1 MPSFADEPCRPSFQL
16 SGEREGWIITSAV
29 RARSS
34 GSRIICPMY
43 PTILRFGNFE
53 VTSFGVMVAICA
65 LVGLWVFGRELARSG
80 LPASGSD
87 AAMAGVFGGLAGAK
101 LLWVVEHLGD
111 EPFRDLLFSRG
122 GMSWFGGF
130 AGGVLTALIVMRRMR
145 LPVVAT
151 VAASTPALAIGHA
164 IGRIGCFLVGDD
176 YGRPSDLPWAVAFP
190 KGLPPIDVPVHPT
203 QLYEMFAL
211 FIVAWLLIR
220 WRRRGVADALVL
232 GRYLVL
238 AGAIRFAIEF
248 IRVNQRILG
257 PFTLAHL
264 VSLGLILTG
273 ALLLGRSRFVRAH

>member
-1 MPSFADEPCRPSFQL
+1 
-16 SGEREGWIITSAV
+16 
-29 RARSS
+29 
-34 GSRIICPMY
+34 MY

-53 VTSFGVMVAICA
+53 VTSFGVMVAIGA
-65 LVGLWVFGRELARSG
+65 LVGLWVFGREVARRG

-101 LLWVVEHLGD
+101 VLWVVEHLGD

-130 AGGVLTALIVMRRMR
+130 AGGVLTALLVMRRMR

-151 VAASTPALAIGHA
+151 LAASSPALAIGHA

-190 KGLPPIDVPVHPT
+190 KGLPPIAVPRHPP

-211 FIVAWLLIR
+211 FVVAWLLIR
-220 WRRRGVADALVL
+220 WRRGGVPDAIVI

-238 AGAIRFAIEF
+238 AGAHRVAIQ
-248 IRVNQRILG
+248 IILLNHRLGG
-257 PFTLAHL
+257 PFNPGPMGSPRLPVVGPVIPVAGGEPRSN
-264 VSLGLILTG
+264 VSY
-273 ALLLGRSRFVRAH
+273 V

>member
-1 MPSFADEPCRPSFQL
+1 
-16 SGEREGWIITSAV
+16 
-29 RARSS
+29 
-34 GSRIICPMY
+34 MY
-43 PTILRFGNFE
+43 PTIFRIGAFD
-53 VTSFGVMVAICA
+53 VTSFGVMVAIGA

-80 LPASGSD
+80 LPASGTD
-87 AAMAGVFGGLAGAK
+87 AAMAGVFGGLLGAK
-101 LLWVVEHLGD
+101 LLWVAEHLGD

-145 LPVVAT
+145 LPIVPAL
-151 VAASTPALAIGHA
+151 AASTPALAIGHA

-190 KGLPPIDVPVHPT
+190 KGLPPVDVPVHPT

-220 WRRRGVADALVL
+220 WRRRGVPDAIVI

-238 AGAIRFAIEF
+238 VGAIRFAIEF
-248 IRVNQRILG
+248 VRVNERIVG

-264 VSLGLILTG
+264 VSG
-273 ALLLGRSRFVRAH
+273 ALVIAGAAILLSASRRIVSTRS

>member
-1 MPSFADEPCRPSFQL
+1 
-16 SGEREGWIITSAV
+16 
-29 RARSS
+29 
-34 GSRIICPMY
+34 MY

-53 VTSFGVMVAICA
+53 VTSFGVMVAIGA

-111 EPFRDLLFSRG
+111 EPFVPFRDLLFSRG

-190 KGLPPIDVPVHPT
+190 KGVPPIDVPVHPT

-211 FIVAWLLIR
+211 FVVAWLLIR
-220 WRRRGVADALVL
+220 WRRRGVRDAIVI

-248 IRVNQRILG
+248 LRVKLPGMTGGDVPVLG

-264 VSLGLILTG
+264 VSAGLVLVGLVILV
-273 ALLLGRSRFVRAH
+273 ASRRPSVQSR

>member
-1 MPSFADEPCRPSFQL
+1 
-16 SGEREGWIITSAV
+16 
-29 RARSS
+29 
-34 GSRIICPMY
+34 MY
-43 PTILRFGNFE
+43 PTLFRIGNFD
-53 VTSFGVMVAICA
+53 VTSFGVMVATGA

-80 LPASGSD
+80 LPATASD
-87 AAMAGVFGGLAGAK
+87 AAMAGVFGGLVGAK
-101 LLWVVEHLGD
+101 LLWVAEHLGD

-130 AGGVLTALIVMRRMR
+130 AGGVGVALVVMWRQRV
-145 LPVVAT
+145 PIVAT
-151 VAASTPALAIGHA
+151 LAAATPALAIGHA

-190 KGLPPIDVPVHPT
+190 RGLPPTDVPVHPT

-220 WRRRGVADALVL
+220 WRSRGVADAIVL

-248 IRVNQRILG
+248 IRVNVRILG

-264 VSLGLILTG
+264 VSLALVLTGLLILLREPAPSHGGTK
-273 ALLLGRSRFVRAH
+273 ARRLA